1 MADSA
6 FEQYLGRKC
15 MTEIKTRPFD
25 AANYLETKEDVA
37 EYLRFVRE
45 SNDQQ
50 LLEAALS
57 DVARAQEKAQ
67 RKTPTTQ

>member
-1 MADSA
+1 MADSV
-6 FEQYLGRKC
+6 FEHYLGRKC
-15 MTEIKTRPFD
+15 MTEIKTLPFD

>member
-1 MADSA
+1 MD
-6 FEQYLGRKC
+6 EVK
-15 MTEIKTRPFD
+15 MPPFD
-25 AANYLETKEDVA
+25 AANYLETDDDIA

-45 SNDQQ
+45 ANDQQ